1 MNIIT
6 IQIKEE
12 QNLFKECALDIKET
26 NSKLREDMKLL
37 QETSS
42 YLID

>member
-12 QNLFKECALDIKET
+12 QNLFEECALDIKEN